1 VFSYYYIH
9 GIDSPF
15 CFNRTEKKYEK
26 SEKPGFWNG
35 LIWRPIPNGQL
46 VFLTFFGYSQYMPEF
61 RGSGT
66 KFATRQVERLREPEE
81 FRVILLN
88 DDYTT
93 MDFVVEILVLV
104 FHKSG
109 EDANRIMLDVH
120 RKGRGIVATYP
131 WDIAQTKADQVH
143 FLARER
149 QFPLRCVVEPV

>member
-1 VFSYYYIH
+1 
-9 GIDSPF
+9 
-15 CFNRTEKKYEK
+15 
-26 SEKPGFWNG
+26 
-35 LIWRPIPNGQL
+35 
-46 VFLTFFGYSQYMPEF
+46 MPEF
-61 RGSGT
+61 RGGGT
-66 KFATRQVERLREPEE
+66 KFATRQAERLREPEE

-88 DDYTT
+88 DNYTT
-93 MDFVVEILVLV
+93 MDFVVEVLVMV